1 MSGERIP
8 DVTAFESPP
17 RRAINYSSI
26 SREQPLGRGG
36 QAVVYR
42 VDISDGPPDTIA
54 YKEPLQSGTLSSE
67 AIEAFLSEAD
77 SWELVDQRER
87 NRSRWTKS
95 EHIVGILNT
104 GDQLPWI
111 AMEYMDGGGLDEL
124 LEANSDGINVDRA
137 LWIAECLAEGLK
149 IAHANGIAHL
159 DLKPDN
165 VLFRST
171 GTGTWNVPKI
181 ADWGLARL
189 LARETGTMEAL
200 SPQYA
205 APEQFEPD
213 VYGEP
218 DTLTDIYQLGAVL
231 CAMLTGE
238 PPYTGSRLSVM
249 RSIVDGDGPPN
260 LSERQNRIPVTVESA
275 VSQALAAEKNERY
288 ANISQFQQELKAL
301 RIEDQTKSTLENSS
315 STNSRP
321 RSDQGIN
328 KDSQQN
334 NQKSNNSTSDVDSE
348 LAVLSR
354 INDEEVR
361 HLKQAGIYSIHDLAI
376 EDDFELA
383 EKINRSPNEVNRWI
397 EEAKLYN
404 KNVAD
409 WDAKFGSLP
418 GKKLQSSTRL
428 SASDSP
434 NTSASSTAN
443 EQSIRHQRLNRVDQD
458 EANALATIG
467 IQSLYDLADV
477 DEIEIARQL
486 DRSPNEIARWRE
498 EAQEV
503 TKGK

>member
-17 RRAINYSSI
+17 KRAINYSSI

-95 EHIVGILNT
+95 EHIVGIIDT

-260 LSERQNRIPVTVESA
+260 LSERQNRIPATVESA

-288 ANISQFQQELKAL
+288 ASISEFQQELKEL
-301 RIEDQTKSTLENSS
+301 RIGKRTKST
-315 STNSRP
+315 P
-321 RSDQGIN
+321 RSSNTIDSSLHSDQSPDE
-328 KDSQQN
+328 DSQQHN
-334 NQKSNNSTSDVDSE
+334 RKTSNT
-348 LAVLSR
+348 
-354 INDEEVR
+354 
-361 HLKQAGIYSIHDLAI
+361 
-376 EDDFELA
+376 
-383 EKINRSPNEVNRWI
+383 
-397 EEAKLYN
+397 
-404 KNVAD
+404 
-409 WDAKFGSLP
+409 
-418 GKKLQSSTRL
+418 
-428 SASDSP
+428 
-434 NTSASSTAN
+434 STAN
-443 EQSIRHQRLNRVDQD
+443 KESKLTLLSQKDKRYLESHEWTSTDDEIVRVGITDFGQD
-458 EANALATIG
+458 ELGDIVSIDDLPSVGDTVTAGETFGVVESIKAVSDLYSPVTGEVVAVNDALSDDPELVNDEPFG
-467 IQSLYDLADV
+467 DGWMLKVDAD
-477 DEIEIARQL
+477 DPTGHDALLSAKEYAAQIE
-486 DRSPNEIARWRE
+486 
-498 EAQEV
+498 
-503 TKGK
+503 